1 MQRAEIIEELITR
14 KLFMED
20 EYIVLAD
27 GFENAMLGVTAT
39 KPTRA
44 IYDFWKCL
52 DIAIKDEGLSFDDAL
67 EWLEE
72 FIVEDLGEHAP
83 IYLKKI

>member
-27 GFENAMLGVTAT
+27 SNKTNKGN
-39 KPTRA
+39 
-44 IYDFWKCL
+44 I
-52 DIAIKDEGLSFDDAL
+52 
-67 EWLEE
+67 
-72 FIVEDLGEHAP
+72 
-83 IYLKKI
+83 

>member
-27 GFENAMLGVTAT
+27 GFEDAMLSL
-39 KPTRA
+39 
-44 IYDFWKCL
+44 IH
-52 DIAIKDEGLSFDDAL
+52 I
-67 EWLEE
+67 
-72 FIVEDLGEHAP
+72 
-83 IYLKKI
+83 

>member
-39 KPTRA
+39 KPTCA

-72 FIVEDLGEHAP
+72 FIDEDLGEHAP